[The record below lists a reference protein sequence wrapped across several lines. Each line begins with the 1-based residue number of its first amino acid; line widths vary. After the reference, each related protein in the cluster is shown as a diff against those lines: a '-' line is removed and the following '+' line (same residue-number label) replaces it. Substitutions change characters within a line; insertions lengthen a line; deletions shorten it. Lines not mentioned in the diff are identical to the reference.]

1 MWGVAPVATLALS
14 REAANHARLTPNEA
28 LRVVTGC
35 ICPPCPAGGSLPKP
49 ARLPSR
55 SSAAFASAYP
65 ALAEKA
71 DRVYFVFVSVDT
83 K

>member
-1 MWGVAPVATLALS
+1 MWGVAPMATLALS

-35 ICPPCPAGGSLPKP
+35 IRPPCPAGGSLPKP

-65 ALAEKA
+65 APAEKA

>member
-1 MWGVAPVATLALS
+1 MWGVAPMATLALS
-14 REAANHARLTPNEA
+14 REAANDARLTPNEA

-35 ICPPCPAGGSLPKP
+35 IRPPCPAGGSLPKP

-55 SSAAFASAYP
+55 SSAAFASAP
-65 ALAEKA
+65 AEKA

>member
-1 MWGVAPVATLALS
+1 MWGVAPMATLALS
-14 REAANHARLTPNEA
+14 WEAANHVRLTPNEA
-28 LRVVTGC
+28 LRAVTGC

-55 SSAAFASAYP
+55 SSAAFALP
-65 ALAEKA
+65 PTPAEKA
-71 DRVYFVFVSVDT
+71 DWVYFVFVSVDT